1 MINIENEVFDSVAT
15 AVHNEYPGAC
25 VVGEYVKSPS
35 QFPCVS
41 IVEIDNTAYDS
52 TQTSG
57 CLENHADVTYEV
69 NIYSNKT
76 SGKKSECK
84 AIASLIDTEFEA
96 LGFSRTML
104 QPIPN
109 VDDATIYRMTGRY
122 RGVVSKDLKIFRR

>member
-1 MINIENEVFDSVAT
+1 MIDCENEIFDIMAKVVRAK
-15 AVHNEYPGAC
+15 YPDAY

-41 IVEIDNTAYDS
+41 VVEMDNTAYDR

-57 CLENHADVTYEV
+57 CLENHADLTYEV

-84 AIASLIDTEFEA
+84 DIASLLDNEFA
-96 LGFSRTML
+96 TLGLSRTML

-109 VDDATIYRMTGRY
+109 AEDATIYRITGRY
-122 RGVVSKDLKIFRR
+122 RGVVSKDLKVYRR

>member
-1 MINIENEVFDSVAT
+1 MINVENEIFNIVAT
-15 AVHNEYPGAC
+15 AVRTAYPGAF

-35 QFPCVS
+35 RFPCVS
-41 IVEIDNTAYDS
+41 IIEIDNTAYDN

-57 CLENHADVTYEV
+57 CLENHADVTYEI

-84 AIASLIDTEFEA
+84 EIASLLDNEFA
-96 LGFSRTML
+96 TLGFSRTML

-109 VDDATIYRMTGRY
+109 MDDATIYRMTGRY
-122 RGVVSKDLKIFRR
+122 RGVVSKDNYIFRR

>member
-1 MINIENEVFDSVAT
+1 MIDIENEVFSAIAG
-15 AVHNEYPGAC
+15 AVRTKYSNAY
-25 VVGEYVKSPS
+25 VVGEYVKSPPK
-35 QFPCVS
+35 FPCVS
-41 IVEIDNTAYDS
+41 VEEIDNSAYDN

-57 CLENHADVTYEV
+57 SLENHASVTYEV

-84 AIASLIDTEFEA
+84 AIASLIDNELAT

-109 VDDATIYRMTGRY
+109 LDDATIYRMTGRY
-122 RGVVSKDLKIFRR
+122 TAVISKDKKLYRR